1 MSALSKRL
9 WVLIVGMVL
18 FLWMIGAFEQFSP
31 PLPHS
36 PFLERKNYTIQQI
49 LWNPGAF
56 NGRTVI
62 VEGYLVKYVGQHW
75 GETYALYSADVL
87 YNITRSTPHIALSV
101 SDKYV
106 KDNFVDEDLVA
117 FTFDGRLFQKQLGP
131 YGCPKVT
138 VTGIFR
144 DHGLVVDAPRY
155 YIEVASIT
163 TTVKGI

>member
-1 MSALSKRL
+1 LSKKIGLVVVGIFLLL
-9 WVLIVGMVL
+9 WAV
-18 FLWMIGAFEQFSP
+18 GAFEEFSP

-36 PFLERKNYTIQQI
+36 PFLQRRSYTIQQI

-56 NGRTVI
+56 NGRIVI

-75 GETYALYSADVL
+75 GETYSLYSADML

-101 SDKYV
+101 SGKYV
-106 KDNFVDEDLVA
+106 KDNLVDEKLVA
-117 FTFDGRLFQKQLGP
+117 FTFDGRLFQRQLGP

-163 TTVKGI
+163 TTAKGI